1 MKTTLSKFIC
11 LSIML
16 GFGFNNADAK
26 KPRKKG
32 NAVLQPFMNING
44 ALTHDTLD
52 KQNRSYKKITAAQI
66 ELQSALKKFSAD
78 YLKQNGEMLEDI
90 KLKNS
95 HTFKTIEKIFEKQGM
110 PSELKYLAVV
120 ESKLK
125 NSATSGAGAAGI
137 WQLMPVT
144 AKTLGLK
151 VAGKTDDRRNMYKS
165 TAAAAKYLNELYN
178 QFDDWLLVVAAYNCG
193 AGNVNKAIKK
203 SGSREFWKL
212 QNFLPA
218 ETRKHVKKFIA
229 THFYYEEKGSL
240 VTLTKTERKKH
251 LTSIS
256 EPVTQASGN
265 KQEEPSA
272 PRNNYFNWICISYND
287 DKLIFEARK

>member
-1 MKTTLSKFIC
+1 MKTTLWKGIGMYTILLLAS
-11 LSIML
+11 
-16 GFGFNNADAK
+16 NDTDAK
-26 KPRKKG
+26 TPRKK
-32 NAVLQPFMNING
+32 NSKLPQSFMKAKSMLI
-44 ALTHDTLD
+44 HDTLD
-52 KQNRSYKKITAAQI
+52 RQNNINKIWTATDI
-66 ELQSALKKFSAD
+66 KLQSALKKFTAD
-78 YLKQNGEMLEDI
+78 YLKENGAMLEDI

-95 HTFKTIEKIFEKQGM
+95 SGFNIIERILEKQGI
-110 PSELKYLAVV
+110 PGELKYLAVV

-144 AKTLGLK
+144 AGTLGLK
-151 VAGKTDDRRNMYKS
+151 VNGKTDERRNIYKS
-165 TAAAAKYLNELYN
+165 TAAAAKYLNELYR
-178 QFDDWLLVVAAYNCG
+178 QFDDWLLVTAAYNCG

-240 VTLTKTERKKH
+240 VTLTKNERKKH
-251 LTSIS
+251 LTAITEMQES
-256 EPVTQASGN
+256 EN
-265 KQEEPSA
+265 KPADLPA
-272 PRNNYFNWICISYND
+272 PGNNYFNWLLISHDGN
-287 DKLIFEARK
+287 KLIFVPRK